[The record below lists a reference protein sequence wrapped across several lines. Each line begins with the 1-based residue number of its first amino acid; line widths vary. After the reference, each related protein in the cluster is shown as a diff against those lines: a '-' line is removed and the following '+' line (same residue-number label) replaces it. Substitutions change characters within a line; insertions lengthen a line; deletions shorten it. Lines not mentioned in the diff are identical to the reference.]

1 MTKKPLKIA
10 VNTRMLLSD
19 RLDGTGWFAY
29 QTLKRITR
37 AHPEVEFI
45 FLFDRKFS
53 QEFIFGDNVTPVVV
67 WPPTRHAFLN
77 YIWFQI
83 SIKLLLNKLKPDLFL
98 SPDGLLSLGAK
109 CKQLAVIHDINFKHY
124 PQDMQFWTGKF
135 FNHYFPKYAKA
146 ATRIA
151 AVSEYTKQD
160 LIKEYGTDPAKID
173 IVYNAADEG
182 FKPATE
188 EEKQKTRQKFT
199 AGKDYFIF
207 VGSISPRK
215 NIARL
220 LEAFDL
226 FKKESRSAMKL
237 VIAGANFWG
246 QEEISSVVNKMEFK
260 NDIIFTGRVDDTNLK
275 LLVASAFCLTYVPYF
290 EGFGVPLVEAMRSE
304 TPIIS
309 ANVTSMPEIAGE
321 AALYVNPFKVEEIK
335 NAMLKMS
342 SDGALRHELIEKGK
356 IQSPK
361 FSWDK
366 SADQLWQSIEK
377 TLNS

>member
-1 MTKKPLKIA
+1 MKPLKIA
-10 VNTRMLLSD
+10 VNTRMLLKD
-19 RLDGTGWFAY
+19 KLDGTGWFAY

-53 QEFIFGDNVTPVVV
+53 NEFIFSKNITPMII

-83 SIKLLLNKLKPDLFL
+83 SVKLLLNKIKPDLFL
-98 SPDGLLSLGAK
+98 SPDGLISLGAK
-109 CKQLAVIHDINFKHY
+109 CNQIAVIHDINFKHR
-124 PQDMQFWTGKF
+124 PEDMQFWTGKF
-135 FNHYFPKYAKA
+135 FNHYFPKYTKA

-151 AVSEYTKQD
+151 AVSEFTKQD
-160 LIKEYGTDPAKID
+160 LIKEYQIDPAKID
-173 IVYNAADEG
+173 IVYNAADEN
-182 FKPATE
+182 FKRATE
-188 EEKQKTRQKFT
+188 TEKKQTREKFT
-199 AGKDYFIF
+199 SGRDYFIF

-226 FKKESRSAMKL
+226 FKKEGQHPTKL

-246 QEEISSVVNKMEFK
+246 REKINNVLNMMEFK
-260 NDIIFTGRVDDTNLK
+260 NDVIFTGRINDNDLR
-275 LLVASAFCLTYVPYF
+275 LLVASALCLTYVPYF

-304 TPIIS
+304 VPIIS
-309 ANVTSMPEIAGE
+309 ANTTSMPEIAGNS
-321 AALYVNPFKVEEIK
+321 AVYVNPFKVEEIK
-335 NAMLKMS
+335 NAMLQIISKPE
-342 SDGALRHELIEKGK
+342 LRSELIDRGK
-356 IQSPK
+356 IQQSR

-366 SADQLWQSIEK
+366 SALQLWECINKSL
-377 TLNS
+377 T

>member
-1 MTKKPLKIA
+1 MKPLKIA
-10 VNTRMLLSD
+10 VNTRMLLKD
-19 RLDGTGWFAY
+19 KLDGTGWFAY

-53 QEFIFGDNVTPVVV
+53 HEFIFSQNITPLVV

-77 YIWFQI
+77 YIWFQV
-83 SIKLLLNKLKPDLFL
+83 SVKLVLNKIKPDLFL
-98 SPDGLLSLGAK
+98 SPDGLISLGAK
-109 CKQLAVIHDINFKHY
+109 CKQIAVIHDINFKHR
-124 PQDMQFWTGKF
+124 PEDMQFWTGKF

-151 AVSEYTKQD
+151 AVSEFTKQD
-160 LIKEYGTDPAKID
+160 LIKEYQIDPAKID
-173 IVYNAADEG
+173 IVYNAADEN
-182 FKPATE
+182 FKPVTE
-188 EEKQKTRQKFT
+188 TQKKQTREKFT

-226 FKKESRSAMKL
+226 FKKEGQYSTKL

-246 QEEISSVVNKMEFK
+246 REKINNVLNRMEFK
-260 NDIIFTGRVDDTNLK
+260 NDVIFTGRINDTDLR
-275 LLVASAFCLTYVPYF
+275 LLVASALCLTYVPYF

-304 TPIIS
+304 VPIIS
-309 ANVTSMPEIAGE
+309 ANITSMPEIAGDS
-321 AALYVNPFKVEEIK
+321 AVYVNPFKVEEIK
-335 NAMLKMS
+335 NAMLQIISKPE
-342 SDGALRHELIEKGK
+342 LRSKLIDRGK
-356 IQSPK
+356 IQQSK

-366 SADQLWQSIEK
+366 SALQLWECINKSL
-377 TLNS
+377 T